1 MARPGLAIQAGVA
14 ESDEEKRERVMRR
27 LAEIL
32 RGPPPSSGPSSGPV
46 TAGSVPG
53 ARGAPEIQEAIRA
66 LGLGLSPEDTE
77 QVAEAVREGPDPER
91 AAELLEILLEGFQA
105 WQRKGKK
112 QQEEQAGEGE

>member
-1 MARPGLAIQAGVA
+1 MP

-32 RGPPPSSGPSSGPV
+32 RGPPPSSGAPAGPV
-46 TAGSVPG
+46 AAGNI
-53 ARGAPEIQEAIRA
+53 EEAIGA
-66 LGLGLSPEDTE
+66 LGLELSPEDTE

-91 AAELLEILLEGFQA
+91 AAELLQTLLEGFQA

-112 QQEEQAGEGE
+112 QQDKNEGE